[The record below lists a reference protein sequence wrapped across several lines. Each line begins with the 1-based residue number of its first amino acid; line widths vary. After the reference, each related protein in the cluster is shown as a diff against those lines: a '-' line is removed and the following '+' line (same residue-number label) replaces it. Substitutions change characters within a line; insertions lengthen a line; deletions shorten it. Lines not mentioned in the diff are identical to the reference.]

1 MHATKSTGRGLRLS
15 RRLVK
20 TQPTRP
26 LSLLIVDEA
35 DLDRQSLVGLLRAG
49 FGSEAQIREC
59 DSGLAA
65 LDILRRTRIDVVLV
79 DYRLPDMDGLEL
91 VSAIADM
98 ADDMAVILMSDQTS
112 GRMAADA
119 MKFGARDYLDRHDL
133 SAAVLEAAIVEA
145 LRTARLEWSTNRI
158 LRELRRNHEEMD
170 AHVRDVSRDMTARID
185 DLEQSIGELKRVGH
199 DTPLRSLV
207 SQFSQVEHELRRSIA
222 VLGDLSHRGDP
233 AVEQG

>member
-1 MHATKSTGRGLRLS
+1 MHAIKTPGRGLRLS

-20 TQPTRP
+20 NEPVRP

-35 DLDRQSLVGLLRAG
+35 VGDRQSLAELLREG
-49 FGSEAQIREC
+49 FGGETQIREC

-65 LDILRRTRIDVVLV
+65 LDILRRARIDVVLV

-91 VSAIADM
+91 VSSIAEM
-98 ADDMAVILMSDQTS
+98 ADDMAVILMSDEAS

-119 MKFGARDYLDRHDL
+119 MKFGARDYLDRHGL
-133 SAAVLEAAIVEA
+133 TAPALQGAIVEA
-145 LRTARLEWSTNRI
+145 LRTARLEWNTNRI

-170 AHVRDVSRDMTARID
+170 AHVRDVSRDMTERID
-185 DLEQSIGELKRVGH
+185 DLEQSISELKRVGH
-199 DTPLRSLV
+199 DAPLRSLV

-222 VLGDLSHRGDP
+222 VLSDLSHRGE
-233 AVEQG
+233 AAHGQE